1 MLKTM
6 NSYINSL
13 SGFSYLFFLLSEL
26 GVDANMYNKFRIS
39 NILNIIEQRFRKI
52 LIDRPEVA
60 KNINR
65 YYHSGQELGIATFKY
80 IVKCLQLAQYD
91 TTEA

>member
-1 MLKTM
+1 M

-65 YYHSGQELGIATFKY
+65 YYHSG
-80 IVKCLQLAQYD
+80 
-91 TTEA
+91 